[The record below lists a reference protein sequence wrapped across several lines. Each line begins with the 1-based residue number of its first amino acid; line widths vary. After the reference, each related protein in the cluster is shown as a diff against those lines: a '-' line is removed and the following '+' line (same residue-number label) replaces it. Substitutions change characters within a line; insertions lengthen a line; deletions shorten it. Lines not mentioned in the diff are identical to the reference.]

1 MLELHFSDNC
11 EEQMELIPGEIGV
24 SMNALASTTSD
35 CRLGYIRLLDISN
48 RHIHIAAEIQK
59 LGLLL
64 LSSLLFELYRQKLTD
79 YTYNKGVAGTKRKTQ
94 QYILAITA
102 EKKFLNFN

>member
-1 MLELHFSDNC
+1 VLELHFSDNC
-11 EEQMELIPGEIGV
+11 EEQTELNPGEIAV
-24 SMNALASTTSD
+24 SMDALASTTSD

-64 LSSLLFELYRQKLTD
+64 LSLLLFELYSQKLTD
-79 YTYNKGVAGTKRKTQ
+79 YIYNKGEAGTKRKTLR
-94 QYILAITA
+94 YILAITA
-102 EKKFLNFN
+102 EKKCLSFN